1 MGFFLNRYR
10 QQRYIKS
17 FSPVPLWIGAIAG
30 FASYVLYVG
39 VLRATPTDVNLVVA
53 LLFAV
58 AGGVQVDFF
67 VGYVIEEDRKKALAN
82 PPPQQPQQRT
92 RVVLDENDPKFKE
105 LLASNKIRR
114 KNK

>member
-30 FASYVLYVG
+30 FASYGLYVG
-39 VLRATPTDVNLVVA
+39 VLRASPTEVNLVVA

-67 VGYVIEEDRKKALAN
+67 VGYVIEEDRKKALAI
-82 PPPQQPQQRT
+82 PQQPQQHT

-105 LLASNKIRR
+105 LLAANKIRR